1 MRRRRQR
8 IWIGPGSYCFFS
20 VPDPVSS
27 DDADPDRILLITFKL
42 IADVCQ
48 NIR

>member
-1 MRRRRQR
+1 MRHRWQR
-8 IWIGPGSYCFFS
+8 IWIRPGSYCSFS

-42 IADVCQ
+42 SADVFQ